1 MSATAAHS
9 PRSVG
14 ALAGWV
20 FVACAFAGVL
30 SWYLRRIEDRVVAQA
45 WVDERSE
52 EAPRPI
58 AEVAS
63 AIRRLQLVT
72 VEINSVVEV
81 ESSDDSWRG
90 GAKAKV
96 RVPVK
101 LLYGTDL
108 SQMKIDAVSFSPLT
122 GAYVVRVPRPIR
134 IATEVFG
141 TSEETEVQVGWARL
155 RSRAGEFHLGQARK
169 HVSDQARRMVLSPED
184 ARKVA
189 DATKEQVGKVIASIV
204 GATGAQALVD
214 VRIDEDETP

>member
-1 MSATAAHS
+1 MSGTAAHS

-14 ALAGWV
+14 ALGGWV
-20 FVACAFAGVL
+20 IVACAFAGVL
-30 SWYLRRIEDRVVAQA
+30 AWYVRRIEERVVARA

-63 AIRRLQLVT
+63 AMRRLQLVT
-72 VEINSVVEV
+72 VEIHSVVEV
-81 ESSDDSWRG
+81 ESRDDSWRG
-90 GAKAKV
+90 GATAKV

-122 GAYVVRVPRPIR
+122 GAYVVRVPRPSR
-134 IATEVFG
+134 VATEVFG

-155 RSRAGEFHLGQARK
+155 RSRAGEYHLGQARK
-169 HVSDQARRMVLSPED
+169 NVSDQARRMVLSPED

-189 DATKEQVGKVIASIV
+189 DATREQVGKLMTSIV

-214 VRIDEDETP
+214 VRFDEEERP